1 MSTAVSQALP
11 VTVSVVLCTYNRAH
25 LLRGALEALAAQSTG
40 LAWELIVVDN
50 NSTDDTRAVA
60 AELAPSVPCPVRYV
74 FEQAQGLSRARNR
87 GVLESTGAIIAFM
100 DDDVRPAKDWV
111 DAIAQSMGEWSA
123 DAVGGRIV
131 PLWQSRPPSWIEN
144 SVRVKGHCY
153 GVMEFPEA
161 RRLSFPMTGLPQIWG
176 SSMAFRREAL
186 GAAEPFNPL
195 RGVTGARLWRGEEV
209 EVLNRLLEQGRRV
222 VYDPRIVVW
231 HEIPVGR
238 MERRY
243 VRRLFFH
250 TGEGESLAG
259 RPMPG
264 PRVLG
269 VPRWLVR
276 MVVER
281 FLVYARSRIRGR
293 ADALDCEL
301 DLIEDAG
308 RAWGLLRRHLSGSRR
323 P

>member
-1 MSTAVSQALP
+1 MSTASGHAAP
-11 VTVSVVLCTYNRAH
+11 VAVSVVLCTYNRAH

-40 LAWELIVVDN
+40 LAWEVIVVDN

-60 AELAPSVPCPVRYV
+60 AELAGRVPCPVRYV
-74 FEQAQGLSRARNR
+74 FEKEQGLSRARNR
-87 GVLESTGAIIAFM
+87 GVHESTGAIIAFM

-111 DAIAQSMGEWSA
+111 DAIEQSMREWSA

-131 PLWQSRPPSWIEN
+131 PHWESRPPSWIEN

-153 GVMEFPEA
+153 GVMEFSET
-161 RRLSFPMTGLPQIWG
+161 RTLSFPMTGTPQVWG

-186 GAAEPFNPL
+186 GAVEPFNPL
-195 RGVTGARLWRGEEV
+195 RGVTGQRLWRGEEV

-231 HEIPVGR
+231 HQISARR

-243 VRRLFFH
+243 VRRLFFQ

-276 MVVER
+276 AVVAH
-281 FLVYARSRIRGR
+281 FLAYARARVRGR
-293 ADALDCEL
+293 VDALDREL
-301 DLIEDAG
+301 DLLEDAG
-308 RAWGLLRRHLSGSRR
+308 RAWGLFRRHLSNSRR

>member
-1 MSTAVSQALP
+1 
-11 VTVSVVLCTYNRAH
+11 
-25 LLRGALEALAAQSTG
+25 
-40 LAWELIVVDN
+40 
-50 NSTDDTRAVA
+50 
-60 AELAPSVPCPVRYV
+60 
-74 FEQAQGLSRARNR
+74 
-87 GVLESTGAIIAFM
+87 
-100 DDDVRPAKDWV
+100 
-111 DAIAQSMGEWSA
+111 
-123 DAVGGRIV
+123 
-131 PLWQSRPPSWIEN
+131 
-144 SVRVKGHCY
+144 
-153 GVMEFPEA
+153 MEFSET
-161 RRLSFPMTGLPQIWG
+161 RTLSFPMTGTPQIWG

-186 GAAEPFNPL
+186 DVGEPFNPL

-231 HEIPVGR
+231 HAIPAGR

-243 VRRLFFH
+243 VRRLFFQ

-276 MVVER
+276 TVVER
-281 FLVYARSRIRGR
+281 FVAYAGARVRGR

-301 DLIEDAG
+301 DLLEDAG
-308 RAWGLLRRHLSGSRR
+308 RVWGLLRRRLSGSRR